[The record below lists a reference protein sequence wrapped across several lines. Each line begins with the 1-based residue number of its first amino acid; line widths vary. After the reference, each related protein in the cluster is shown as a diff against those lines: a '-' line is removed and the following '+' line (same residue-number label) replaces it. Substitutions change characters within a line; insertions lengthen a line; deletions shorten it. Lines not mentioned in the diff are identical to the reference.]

1 MKERV
6 EIVASGFGGQG
17 VVRLGQILG
26 QAAVKQ
32 GLHVTMLK
40 SHGTEMRGGYVRSQ
54 VVMSPKNIDSP
65 ICESPDYFIALSLAA
80 YNRFK
85 DTVPEGGVIL
95 YDPAFVDRLD
105 DGLACRQLSVPAK
118 QLSVEKFNRP
128 IFANTIILV
137 PWPGTWSSWTRMS
150 SWTASWQS
158 SPSFRPR
165 TGRLSRWVMTAL
177 NREKS
182 T

>member
-1 MKERV
+1 MKDRI

-54 VVMSPKNIDSP
+54 LVMSKKIIDSP
-65 ICESPDYFIALSLAA
+65 MCESPDYLVALSSAA

-85 DTVPEGGVIL
+85 DSVPEDGIIL
-95 YDPAFVDRLD
+95 YDPGFVETLD
-105 DGLACRQLSVPAK
+105 DSLSCTQTAVSAK
-118 QLSVEKFNRP
+118 DLSIEHFGRP
-128 IFANTIILV
+128 IFANTIIL
-137 PWPGTWSSWTRMS
+137 
-150 SWTASWQS
+150 
-158 SPSFRPR
+158 
-165 TGRLSRWVMTAL
+165 GRLAKYFDGILDKDVVLDSVL
-177 NREKS
+177 EVIPKFHDQNREAFELGYMLK
-182 T
+182 

>member
-1 MKERV
+1 MKERI

-54 VVMSPKNIDSP
+54 VVLSPKLIDSP

-85 DTVPEGGVIL
+85 DTVPGGGVIL
-95 YDPAFVDRLD
+95 YDPDFVTALD
-105 DGLACRQLSVPAK
+105 DGLACKQVPVPAK
-118 QLSVEKFNRP
+118 RLSAEHFQRP
-128 IFANTIILV
+128 IFANTIILGALARDLNILDKDILLESV
-137 PWPGTWSSWTRMS
+137 LEIIPKFHPENRD
-150 SWTASWQS
+150 A
-158 SPSFRPR
+158 FRI
-165 TGRLSRWVMTAL
+165 GY
-177 NREKS
+177 NCIQ
-182 T
+182 